1 MATMRPVR
9 CLIVAALV
17 VGRASART
25 LASVKPTKPLPVS
38 GNPFRPHCIFSRFNN
53 CFIIISRRRGLH
65 IWGCQFGRG
74 SARGRAGSGSWNV
87 RLQLLQ
93 NPRGANP
100 ADKHGHRG
108 QYDHALVP
116 HLFQLYSPCAR
127 RCSAQDS
134 KLAAILSRTASHT
147 ISTVL
152 VHAARRLLPPQS
164 VEARRR

>member
-53 CFIIISRRRGLH
+53 CFIISRRRGLH

-93 NPRGANP
+93 NPRGSNP
-100 ADKHGHRG
+100 ADKHGHCG
-108 QYDHALVP
+108 QCDRALIP
-116 HLFQLYSPCAR
+116 HLFQLYSPCASR
-127 RCSAQDS
+127 PRHRIRNAPLFYRTLPLAQS
-134 KLAAILSRTASHT
+134 LLR
-147 ISTVL
+147 V
-152 VHAARRLLPPQS
+152 ARRLLPPQS